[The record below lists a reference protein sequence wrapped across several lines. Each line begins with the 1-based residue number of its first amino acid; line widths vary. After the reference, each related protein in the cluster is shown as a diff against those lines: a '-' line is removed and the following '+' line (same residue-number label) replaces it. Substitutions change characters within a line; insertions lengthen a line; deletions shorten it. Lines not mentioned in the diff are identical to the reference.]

1 MDKVSNRGNGAFLT
15 GGGYTEQSAC
25 GYKQDI
31 AQASSGER
39 VKNIGAE
46 HRGTAAAAR
55 AARVNVLTG
64 PVKYH
69 HAAVLVDFAD
79 NKPLLLQQ
87 LVQSLA
93 SNLTQIPCKNRVVIV
108 RITSAVFKIPH

>member
-1 MDKVSNRGNGAFLT
+1 MDKVSDRGNCAFLT
-15 GGGYTEQSAC
+15 RGGYTEQGAG

-31 AQASSGER
+31 TQASSGER
-39 VKNIGAE
+39 VKNVGAE
-46 HRGTAAAAR
+46 NRGTAAAAR

-93 SNLTQIPCKNRVVIV
+93 SDLTQIPRKYRVVIV
-108 RITSAVFKIPH
+108 RITSAVFKILH